1 MLCAR
6 IAVRALSSTAM
17 LSVTASLHGL
27 DHDAKY
33 QNQSAKKNRMHVTI
47 LAFVL
52 TYHMIQNMVIS
63 AVAWQVHMAGAVN
76 ETRIIVKTNYLTGNI
91 AMVTVNVT
99 MESDVKI

>member
-17 LSVTASLHGL
+17 PSAIASQPGL
-27 DHDAKY
+27 APDAKY
-33 QNQSAKKNRMHVTI
+33 RNPFAKKNLMHVTI